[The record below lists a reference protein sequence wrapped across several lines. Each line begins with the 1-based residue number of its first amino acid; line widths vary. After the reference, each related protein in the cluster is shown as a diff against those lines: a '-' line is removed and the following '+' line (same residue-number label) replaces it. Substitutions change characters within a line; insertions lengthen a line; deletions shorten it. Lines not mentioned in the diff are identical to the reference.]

1 SVLIVED
8 ERIVAKDLQ
17 QSLAGLGY
25 DAFAIASSADEALKH
40 AADRRPDVILM
51 DIRIKGQR
59 DGIDTA
65 TLLREQ
71 FDVPI
76 VYLTA
81 HADPRPIAPGNAT
94 GRYGY
99 LLKPVKTGELRS
111 AIELSLYRHDMER
124 RLRERER
131 WFATTLRSIAD
142 AVITVDLA
150 GNITFM
156 NPAAEA

>member
-1 SVLIVED
+1 MITSTARSVLIVED

-25 DAFAIASSADEALKH
+25 DAFAIASSADEALRP
-40 AADRRPDVILM
+40 AAGRRHDAILM

-65 TLLREQ
+65 ALLREQ

-81 HADPRPIAPGNAT
+81 HADDATIARANAT
-94 GRYGY
+94 G
-99 LLKPVKTGELRS
+99 P
-111 AIELSLYRHDMER
+111 
-124 RLRERER
+124 
-131 WFATTLRSIAD
+131 
-142 AVITVDLA
+142 
-150 GNITFM
+150 
-156 NPAAEA
+156 